1 VLSNIEFFG
10 GRNNPEGAVDL
21 EVAANFLVIESRSR
35 GTHLWGGRTTYRL
48 RRLGE
53 GPGDKLLLAYKKV
66 VLVDNDKP
74 LPTLGFL
81 I

>member
-1 VLSNIEFFG
+1 
-10 GRNNPEGAVDL
+10 
-21 EVAANFLVIESRSR
+21 
-35 GTHLWGGRTTYRL
+35 L
-48 RRLGE
+48 RHLGE
-53 GPGDKLLLAYKKV
+53 GPGEQLRLAYKKV